1 MLPTFVLAAVAAIM
15 LMVLADSR
23 AGPGAAVVRVAQT
36 IVFTGVMT
44 LLATVA
50 QLSPSS
56 SDPRSPGKKAQGD
69 KKIVQASI
77 FAGNIFAAPRLLF
90 KCAE

>member
-1 MLPTFVLAAVAAIM
+1 MAYAREGSPPMLPTFVLAAVAAIM
-15 LMVLADSR
+15 LMVLADSG

-50 QLSPSS
+50 
-56 SDPRSPGKKAQGD
+56 AIAV
-69 KKIVQASI
+69 IV
-77 FAGNIFAAPRLLF
+77 
-90 KCAE
+90 

>member
-15 LMVLADSR
+15 LMVLADSG
-23 AGPGAAVVRVAQT
+23 AGPGARGRARRPNHCIYWCYDT
-36 IVFTGVMT
+36 SG
-44 LLATVA
+44 
-50 QLSPSS
+50 
-56 SDPRSPGKKAQGD
+56 DGRSYRRHRLTHVPPGKKAQGD

-77 FAGNIFAAPRLLF
+77 FAGNIFAAPRFLL